1 MSQSPDELLKKLE
14 KEISGVF
21 SNNGFPKD
29 SLKQLLENRSVIGSD
44 GTKITL
50 TSDNKL
56 SIVYPEKKNEDQK
69 ESLPKEP
76 TETKFSVRLQDALS
90 RFPGKDK
97 DSGSSNTPPG
107 FKKPK

>member
-50 TSDNKL
+50 TSDNKM
-56 SIVYPEKKNEDQK
+56 SIVYPEKKNEDEK
-69 ESLPKEP
+69 ESFPKVP
-76 TETKFSVRLQDALS
+76 TSAELKS
-90 RFPGKDK
+90 RIQEKKRQLAGKDE
-97 DSGSSNTPPG
+97 DSGTSYTPPG
-107 FKKPK
+107 SKGS